1 MPTQGNDTISLMR
14 IVTLVLFS
22 LGIAFAQRPFSG
34 APEIK
39 QALEKLN
46 VVGTA
51 LMIAAHPDDENTAVI
66 AELARG
72 KKVRTAYLSLNRGE
86 GGQNLIGSEQGVEM
100 GVIRTQELLG
110 ARRIDGGEQFFT
122 RTIDF
127 GFSKNAPE
135 TFEKWGGREEV
146 LRDVVWVIRKFRPD
160 VIVRRFSG
168 TPRDGHGNHTASG
181 LLADEAFVAA
191 ADPKRFPEQLKFVEP
206 WQAKRLVWN
215 MAAFTLEQE
224 AEIAKLGAK
233 ITLDTGIYDPLLG
246 YSYSEIAGISRSAHK
261 SQAMGSPERKG
272 SQKNYLMN
280 IAGERPKSD
289 LWEGIDTT
297 WSRIP
302 GGAKIGEHLAKALA
316 NFKDEKPAAIL
327 PDLLAAR
334 NLVAGLNDHYSV
346 IKRRDLDETIAM
358 VTGLWAELQAEK
370 FKAVQGSTS
379 KLRLTAIARGAA
391 AITLQSVDFNGAPG
405 AANMTLAKALPANEP
420 FTQAMDWKVPANAP
434 LSQPYY
440 LVEPRAEGT
449 YKVSDYSLLG
459 LPEGPAPLVATLKF
473 LVDGTEIELTRGVTN
488 RFVDRIAGE
497 QTRPVIVVPEVS
509 VRLAQDALLFP
520 AREARRVEVVLKSN
534 QANVSGSLKLS
545 LPAGWSAEPS
555 TREFTF
561 KSAEEERALS
571 FSVTPTAAE
580 STGTLNAV
588 AVVNGKEISN
598 GTKTIAYPHIPPQTL
613 APRAQAKLVRAN
625 VKNLAKKVGYI
636 MGAGDE
642 VPEALQQLGCEV
654 TMLSA
659 EDLAVGNLNQYDAIV
674 TGVRAFNTRADLR
687 ANVQRI
693 YDDYVAK
700 GGTYIVQ
707 YNVLE
712 GGFMGG
718 DPSILAN
725 VGPYPM
731 TPSRDRV
738 TSEISP
744 VSFPR
749 PDDRLLQFPNQISVK
764 DFEGW
769 VQERGLYFPSKWD
782 DKYQPLFST
791 FDPGEKPQNGGTLV
805 TKYGQGTYIFT
816 GYAWFRQLPA
826 GVPGAFRI
834 FSNFLSAG
842 KN

>member
-1 MPTQGNDTISLMR
+1 MR
-14 IVTLVLFS
+14 IILLVLLS
-22 LGIAFAQRPFSG
+22 LGNVLAQRPFSG

-39 QALEKLN
+39 QAIEKLN

-160 VIVRRFSG
+160 VIIRRFSG

-206 WQAKRLVWN
+206 WQAKRLMWN
-215 MAAFTLEQE
+215 MAAFNLEQE
-224 AEIAKLGAK
+224 AEVAKQGGK
-233 ITLDTGIYDPLLG
+233 ITLDSGIYNPLLG

-272 SQKNYLMN
+272 TQKNYLLTV
-280 IAGERPKSD
+280 AGDKAAND
-289 LWEGIDTT
+289 LWDGIDTT
-297 WSRIP
+297 WNRIP
-302 GGAKIGEHLAKALA
+302 GADKIGEHLAKALA
-316 NFKDEKPAAIL
+316 EFKDDRPAAIL
-327 PDLLAAR
+327 PHLLAAR
-334 NLVAGLNDHYSV
+334 KLLANRTDHYSV

-358 VTGLWAELQAEK
+358 ASGLWAELQAEK
-370 FKAVQGSTS
+370 YKAVQSSTT
-379 KLRLTAIARGAA
+379 KLRLTAIVRGPAA
-391 AITLQSVDFNGAPG
+391 VTLQSVAFNNAPG
-405 AANMTLAKALPANEP
+405 IEDANLAKVLPANEP
-420 FTQAMDWKVPANAP
+420 FTQAMEWKVPANAP

-440 LVEPRAEGT
+440 LNEKRAEGT
-449 YKVSDYSLLG
+449 YRVSDYSLLG
-459 LPEGPAPLVATLKF
+459 LPEAPAPLLAKLKF
-473 LVDGTEIELTRGVTN
+473 LVDGTEIELLRGVTH

-509 VRLAQDALLFP
+509 VRLTQDALLFP
-520 AREARRVEVVLKSN
+520 SREARKIEVILNSN

-545 LPAGWSAEPS
+545 LPAGWSANPAS
-555 TREFTF
+555 REFSI
-561 KSAEEERALS
+561 KAAEEELALS
-571 FSVTPTAAE
+571 FLVSPAAAE
-580 STGTLNAV
+580 STGILSAV
-588 AVVNGKEISN
+588 ALVNGKQISN

-613 APRAQAKLVRAN
+613 APKAEAKLVRAD
-625 VKNLAKKVGYI
+625 VKNLARKVGYI

-654 TMLSA
+654 SLLSA
-659 EDLAVGNLNQYDAIV
+659 EDLSVGNLGQYDAIV
-674 TGVRAFNTRADLR
+674 TGVRAYNTRADLR
-687 ANVQRI
+687 ANVKRI
-693 YDDYVAK
+693 YDEYVAK

-718 DPSILAN
+718 DPSLLAN

-731 TPSRDRV
+731 TISRDRV
-738 TSEISP
+738 TNEISP
-744 VSFPR
+744 MTFPR

-764 DFEGW
+764 DFDGW
-769 VQERGLYFPSKWD
+769 VQERGLYFPTKWD
-782 DKYQPLFST
+782 EKYQPLFST
-791 FDPGEKPQNGGTLV
+791 FDPGEKPQPGGTLV